1 MIQKNFQSPASE
13 RTSPTLLIAL
23 KGRDAGESWLRFIN
37 QYEPMLLAWA
47 KKRGLDDTRAREA
60 LSDVYVKLVEHLPKF
75 VYDPDQRFRNW
86 LRTILERAIIDMG
99 RRQSK
104 FIVLPNEK
112 IEAHQSFAC
121 SPDCELPQAFVDG
134 VERRIALA
142 NRIVRAARA
151 RVSSQTWRA
160 FYRTEIEEISGAD
173 VAHELAISEGAVYTA
188 RFRVRAIL
196 RQELQKI
203 EPTKY
208 ELS

>member
-1 MIQKNFQSPASE
+1 
-13 RTSPTLLIAL
+13 
-23 KGRDAGESWLRFIN
+23 
-37 QYEPMLLAWA
+37 MLLAWA

-99 RRQSK
+99 RRQAK
-104 FIVLPNEK
+104 IIVLPNEQM
-112 IEAHQSFAC
+112 EAHLSSAS
-121 SPDCELPQAFVDG
+121 SPDVDLPQAFVDG

-142 NRIVRAARA
+142 NRIVRAVRA
-151 RVSSQTWRA
+151 RVCSQTWRA
-160 FYRTEIEEISGAD
+160 FYRTEIEEASGVD

-196 RQELQKI
+196 RQELQKV
-203 EPTKY
+203 EPSKH
-208 ELS
+208 ELP